1 LSEQNHIFDICLHFA
16 SIPIYYAFSS
26 FYYLLLLLRHYY
38 YYFKKRMKKFCRKE
52 VHGGAGKQWD
62 AVWIHSK
69 NEKVGFRPDNSR
81 GSHTA
86 PMPRNGGHPTP
97 KDLLTELAAREDG
110 VTSVESSIVGVAG
123 RARFPRAVRAPCA
136 CRPRAVRAPSALTVR
151 ARRVRQSLPCQR
163 RRRPGDE
170 DRGVEEPVQLHLGLA

>member
-1 LSEQNHIFDICLHFA
+1 LPPFRFTTLFTTQ
-16 SIPIYYAFSS
+16 YS

-81 GSHTA
+81 SSGINEGQWSRNGSHCGA
-86 PMPRNGGHPTP
+86 ALRPPSSLATP
-97 KDLLTELAAREDG
+97 AKFRLA
-110 VTSVESSIVGVAG
+110 T
-123 RARFPRAVRAPCA
+123 
-136 CRPRAVRAPSALTVR
+136 L
-151 ARRVRQSLPCQR
+151 RQADVIEFI
-163 RRRPGDE
+163 GDS
-170 DRGVEEPVQLHLGLA
+170 

>member
-1 LSEQNHIFDICLHFA
+1 
-16 SIPIYYAFSS
+16 
-26 FYYLLLLLRHYY
+26 
-38 YYFKKRMKKFCRKE
+38 MKKFCRKE

-123 RARFPRAVRAPCA
+123 RARFPRAVRAP
-136 CRPRAVRAPSALTVR
+136 SALTVR

>member
-1 LSEQNHIFDICLHFA
+1 LPPFRFTTLFTTQ
-16 SIPIYYAFSS
+16 YS

-110 VTSVESSIVGVAG
+110 VTSVESSILGVAG
-123 RARFPRAVRAPCA
+123 RALSARFPR
-136 CRPRAVRAPSALTVR
+136 
-151 ARRVRQSLPCQR
+151 
-163 RRRPGDE
+163 
-170 DRGVEEPVQLHLGLA
+170 